1 LREEGVEP
9 AHVRFFRHECLRLRR
24 AIISPCGTVQIT
36 AISHNPVRDSMERVR
51 RGANPQAPG
60 RCLYRWVQQPTGI
73 PTHACVLPASPRH
86 EALGHRPDD
95 TIAGVVRRRA
105 APRHQDGLWTSPR
118 RRMLL
123 CCARRQY
130 GFLGI
135 GIPALGPP
143 RAADKVYTPTQQSNI
158 VALLWPDSHRQVHL
172 TMALFIQPTRA
183 LSESFHSH
191 RCTSIYRLSRSTFIP
206 AVTGYSPIRATPA
219 ARVRASRLVTQAH
232 SLCRTAE
239 QYQERRAGYISLQ
252 PNPDWE
258 RSVCPARPLTWPAH
272 CSADV
277 PFAARVLFHAAAI
290 RFVRYSLV
298 PSPGRQTLQDQ
309 DVPLSGRAK
318 CCQYSILRSAMLI
331 TARDKE
337 VESLSMAIIAS
348 GRVLCFVITW

>member
-73 PTHACVLPASPRH
+73 PTHACVLPASPQH

-130 GFLGI
+130 GFFGI

-143 RAADKVYTPTQQSNI
+143 RAANEWY
-158 VALLWPDSHRQVHL
+158 H
-172 TMALFIQPTRA
+172 
-183 LSESFHSH
+183 
-191 RCTSIYRLSRSTFIP
+191 Y
-206 AVTGYSPIRATPA
+206 
-219 ARVRASRLVTQAH
+219 
-232 SLCRTAE
+232 TAE
-239 QYQERRAGYISLQ
+239 QYQEWRAGYISLQ